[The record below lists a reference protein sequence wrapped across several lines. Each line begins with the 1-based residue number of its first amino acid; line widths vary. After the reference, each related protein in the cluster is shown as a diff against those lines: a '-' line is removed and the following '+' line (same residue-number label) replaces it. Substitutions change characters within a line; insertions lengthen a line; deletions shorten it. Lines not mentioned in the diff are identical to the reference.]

1 MNKKKLIAVVLA
13 ALMSISGST
22 VAFADNSSAAG
33 SGSAA
38 VVLENSDAEVV
49 VTDAAGLETA
59 LEAGGKVKL
68 GGNITMDT
76 RHDIVIREDVVLD
89 LNGCTITKSYGGLNH
104 FIFVIDGGSLIIE
117 DSKGNGEID
126 ATHSNYGYGIQLK
139 GSGSSFELKSGT
151 IQTTQETVDI
161 YTPASNSTI
170 KISGGSLIS
179 TEDSVLGVRGSGTV
193 VKITDGDMRSDGR
206 TGVFI
211 SNNGDPDSIQFTMT
225 GGTLTHTDGMSGA
238 IQLSKGAT
246 VTIGGKAEI
255 KSSSYAV
262 QVQENTVLKVEG
274 GKLSTSG
281 SYAVSGGET
290 SSINISGGTISGKY
304 GVRAEDTAAVN
315 ISGGTFDV
323 SVGTINV
330 PSYGNP
336 NPSIQITGGNF
347 NGKDISEYLPA
358 GEIAVP
364 EVEITASGNVLTA
377 NAVHP
382 LTEARLTYQWY
393 KNDVKLEGEINETLT
408 ADEYTKY
415 SVEVTA
421 DYNGIKSMTV
431 TAEYEHKETPPE
443 PPKPDESKEQEY
455 GDYFGN
461 EKWDEVKKEIAKL
474 IEDAE
479 SGETIEMSA
488 TGLPYFPASVAREL
502 KGRDITL
509 KIRKNGVT
517 YKVNGLEIGSIDKI
531 WYEFE
536 ELETELLT
544 ETPGDEEDSSKPA
557 DENKTNPN
565 TGR

>member
-49 VTDAAGLETA
+49 VTNATGLENA

-68 GGNITMDT
+68 GGDITMDT
-76 RHDIVIREDVVLD
+76 RYDIVIREDVVLD
-89 LNGCTITKSYGGLNH
+89 LNGCTITKSYGKINH
-104 FIFVIDGGSLIIE
+104 FIFTVKGGSLTIE
-117 DSKGNGEID
+117 DSQGGGKIEITD
-126 ATHSNYGYGIQLK
+126 PFYGYGIQLY
-139 GSGSSFELKSGT
+139 SDSSFELKGGT
-151 IQTTQETVDI
+151 IESTQETVDV
-161 YTPASNSTI
+161 YTITDNVDI
-170 KISGGSLIS
+170 KISGGKLIS
-179 TEDSVLGVRGSGTV
+179 SDDAVMNLRGKST
-193 VKITDGDMRSDGR
+193 T
-206 TGVFI
+206 
-211 SNNGDPDSIQFTMT
+211 
-225 GGTLTHTDGMSGA
+225 
-238 IQLSKGAT
+238 AT
-246 VTIGGKAEI
+246 VTDGKLESHGGIAGVFVSGGSSVESVVFTVSGGSLYSTSGPAILTDYAVTVNIGGKAAIESTGI
-255 KSSSYAV
+255 GISTKGSSELNV
-262 QVQENTVLKVEG
+262 T
-274 GKLSTSG
+274 
-281 SYAVSGGET
+281 
-290 SSINISGGTISGKY
+290 GGTISGQSY
-304 GVRAEDTAAVN
+304 GIQTQYSSHAN
-315 ISGGTFDV
+315 ISGGEISGNKAVYAGDTSTVKV
-323 SVGTINV
+323 SGGVLDGKSSAIATESGSGMTV
-330 PSYGNP
+330 EV
-336 NPSIQITGGNF
+336 TGGDF
-347 NGKDISEYLPA
+347 GDQDISQYLPNSK
-358 GEIAVP
+358 IADP
-364 EVEITASGNVLTA
+364 EVKITASGNVLTA

-431 TAEYEHKETPPE
+431 TAVYEHKETPPE

-488 TGLPYFPASVAREL
+488 TGLPWFPSSVARAL
-502 KGRDITL
+502 KGYDITL
-509 KIRKNGVT
+509 EVRKNGVT

-557 DENKTNPN
+557 DENKTNPS